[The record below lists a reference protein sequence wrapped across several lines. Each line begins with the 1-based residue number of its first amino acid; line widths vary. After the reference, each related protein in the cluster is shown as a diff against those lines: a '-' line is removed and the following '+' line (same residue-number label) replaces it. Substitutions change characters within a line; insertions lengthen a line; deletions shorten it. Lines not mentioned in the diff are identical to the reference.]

1 MEASMTTPQS
11 RLCLLLSAAGFCL
24 YCTAAEALI
33 PTVDAGAIAEG
44 VKSNIEL
51 VKQSAVV
58 AEATSIAG
66 QMNSAIGDLQ

>member
-1 MEASMTTPQS
+1 MKTPQS
-11 RLCLLLSAAGFCL
+11 RFCLLLSAAGFCL

-58 AEATSIAG
+58 AE
-66 QMNSAIGDLQ
+66 DK